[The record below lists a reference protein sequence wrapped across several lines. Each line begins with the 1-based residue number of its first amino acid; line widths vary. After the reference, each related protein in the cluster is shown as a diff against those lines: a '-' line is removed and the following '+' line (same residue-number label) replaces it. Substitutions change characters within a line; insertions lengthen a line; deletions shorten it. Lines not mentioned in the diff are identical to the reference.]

1 MAWEV
6 IFWLLCF
13 AVSIVLLGILVYQL
27 ISLSDLEFDYINPYD
42 SSSRINTWVIPEFVI
57 QGVLSALFLVTW
69 RWFMLILTAPIT
81 YYHLTLY
88 MKRRHLIDVTEI
100 FRLLNVEKKYR
111 MVKLGFYL
119 SLFFI
124 IIYRLVVSAV
134 VALIELDDGEAF

>member
-1 MAWEV
+1 MAWE
-6 IFWLLCF
+6 
-13 AVSIVLLGILVYQL
+13 L